1 MTIKMAVVGH
11 TNTGKTSLIRTL
23 LRSSDFGEV
32 QDRAGTTRHAESALI
47 PIDDHT
53 GIELVDTPGLEDS
66 SAFRRYL
73 ESLRQD
79 DFNQRTALEECI
91 AQESSTPEFEQEIK
105 VVRQALQSHLLLY
118 VIDCREP
125 VFAKYL
131 DEIAVLQMAAI
142 PILPVLN
149 FIYTPESS
157 VEKWRDRLAELG
169 LHAHVAFDT
178 VAYDF
183 EAEKR
188 LYQKLQTLL
197 EKQYALLD
205 KLIVK
210 RREDW
215 QNLQEACSQ
224 SVAHLL
230 FDVCRVEVSQRTDSD
245 TREVAQQLQDQVRA
259 REQQALA
266 TILQLSQFREHDV
279 AMSELPVRDG
289 EWKLDLFAPETLKTF
304 GVDTASAAATGA
316 AIGAG
321 LDLMLAGLSLGAATA
336 TGAAVGAAW
345 HSSRRF
351 GKRWLNKLSGTHVV
365 RVDDSTLDLLLL
377 RQLWLLNV
385 VFHRGHAAQTQASL
399 KDKPKVTLPKDW
411 PSLRSQ
417 LKASASGWGQPEAEI
432 LEALACWIQNHIE
445 DGSASSNKNE

>member
-32 QDRAGTTRHAESALI
+32 QDRAGTTRHVESALI
-47 PIDDHT
+47 PIDDNS
-53 GIELVDTPGLEDS
+53 GIELIDTPGLEDS
-66 SAFRRYL
+66 SAFKRYL
-73 ESLRQD
+73 ESLLTDQTSP
-79 DFNQRTALEECI
+79 RTALEQGI
-91 AQESSTPEFEQEIK
+91 AREAATPEFEQEIK
-105 VVRQALQSHLLLY
+105 VVRQALHSHLLLY

-131 DEIAVLQMAAI
+131 DEISVLKMAAI

-149 FIYTPESS
+149 FIHSNESS
-157 VEKWRDRLAELG
+157 VEQWRHKLAELG
-169 LHAHVAFDT
+169 LHAHVSFDT

-197 EKQYALLD
+197 EKQYALID
-205 KLIVK
+205 KLIAK
-210 RREDW
+210 RRDDW
-215 QNLQEACSQ
+215 HGLQTACSQ

-230 FDVCRVEVSQRTDSD
+230 FDVCRIEVSRKKDDD
-245 TREVAQQLQDQVRA
+245 TRSVAQPLQEQVRA
-259 REQQALA
+259 REQQTLT
-266 TILQLSQFREHDV
+266 TILQLSQFKEHDV
-279 AMSELPVRDG
+279 AMSELPVHDG
-289 EWKLDLFAPETLKTF
+289 QWKLDLFAPETLKTF

-316 AIGAG
+316 AVGAG

-351 GKRWLNKLSGTHVV
+351 GKRWLGKLSGTQTVQ
-365 RVDDSTLDLLLL
+365 VDDSTLDLLLL

-399 KDKPKVTLPKDW
+399 KDKPKVTLPNDW
-411 PSLRSQ
+411 PNLRSQ
-417 LKASASGWGQPEAEI
+417 LKASASGWGQPESEM
-432 LEALACWIQNHIE
+432 LGALTRWIKEGIN
-445 DGSASSNKNE
+445 A